1 MAPAA
6 PLCPSTT
13 KSTAAAASHLP
24 AKGNYL
30 LLFLCLCVFTSCSA
44 LRCSSGS
51 QEYRLLLCFSLMI
64 YDVLN
69 AAVCRNVLRSSSG
82 AVPKAP
88 KLLSQAY
95 RTDAQWRADPSSK
108 PAWGLQGLSPV
119 CHLLRLLALLWPLG
133 CAPEPRAAFGHVRI
147 CSALAVKFPICI
159 PSQKCNFTKENSKQ
173 PTPETNQKNTQH
185 NRTQTQGKQNT

>member
-1 MAPAA
+1 M
-6 PLCPSTT
+6 
-13 KSTAAAASHLP
+13 
-24 AKGNYL
+24 
-30 LLFLCLCVFTSCSA
+30 
-44 LRCSSGS
+44 RCSSGS

-88 KLLSQAY
+88 RLLSQAY
-95 RTDAQWRADPSSK
+95 RTDAQRRADPSSK

-133 CAPEPRAAFGHVRI
+133 CAPEPRAALGHVRI

-159 PSQKCNFTKENSKQ
+159 PSQKRNFTKENSKQ
-173 PTPETNQKNTQH
+173 PTLKTNQKKHPTQLH
-185 NRTQTQGKQNT
+185 ANPRKIKYITTAHVAVRKQNLFPDDELYFARNRCSSLYLFSA